1 MSCILTEVNTS
12 ILFPSVRER
21 LCLGSIVGDVH
32 LREDAPDLLG
42 CGLPSFLVQ
51 VCYRDIP
58 TILLQLPGR
67 VKTNARTLI
76 AYSGRFYRKRR
87 TTLPAPVINATL
99 LGEDI
104 F

>member
-42 CGLPSFLVQ
+42 RGLASFLVQ

-87 TTLPAPVINATL
+87 T
-99 LGEDI
+99 DI
-104 F
+104 TGTSYQRDLVGRRHF